1 MNSLNLDNLHPSFWD
16 MLIEHKYYKE
26 STPFTQ
32 RTEKGHFAQ
41 FSEMTAHPVIE
52 CSQQFIIY
60 FAHLE
65 MRRSLGKYSNPTK
78 DNNMTAKQLKGFMS
92 QNAYDILGFMENLHW
107 EQEKVNQNRRC
118 NPATLR
124 IKPSVIYVLLHVTV
138 QK

>member
-1 MNSLNLDNLHPSFWD
+1 

-26 STPFTQ
+26 SAPFTQ

-65 MRRSLGKYSNPTK
+65 TRRSLGKHSNSTK
-78 DNNMTAKQLKGFMS
+78 DNNMTAKQLKGFMP

-124 IKPSVIYVLLHVTV
+124 IKSSVIYVQLHVMV